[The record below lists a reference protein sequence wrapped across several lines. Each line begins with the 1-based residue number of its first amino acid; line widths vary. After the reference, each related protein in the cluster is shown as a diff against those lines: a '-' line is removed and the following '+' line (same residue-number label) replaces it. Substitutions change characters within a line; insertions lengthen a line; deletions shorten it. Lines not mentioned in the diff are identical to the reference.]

1 MRAELWHSLRPL
13 LAAGGSHKAQD
24 WKLLPTRVPPTPT
37 QLQAPP
43 PVLGGSQVWG
53 VGQAAQVTE
62 ALPILAC
69 VSRQPYG
76 KDMKHRLGLEA
87 GGGNLDGRKASCGN
101 DEGEACLRQKP
112 QESSAARG
120 RNGDGTAGG

>member
-24 WKLLPTRVPPTPT
+24 WKLLPTGVPPTPT

-53 VGQAAQVTE
+53 VGQAVQVTE

-69 VSRQPYG
+69 VSRQGPLGSALWEGHEAQARSRSWWRQPGREEG
-76 KDMKHRLGLEA
+76 K
-87 GGGNLDGRKASCGN
+87 
-101 DEGEACLRQKP
+101 LR
-112 QESSAARG
+112 E
-120 RNGDGTAGG
+120 